1 MKKAL
6 IVVGI
11 LVLVVGAPL
20 LNKLRQGTAGKE
32 VQVAAVEQR
41 TIRSSVLASGRL
53 VYRDQVELRSEV
65 IGRVTEVK
73 IEEARRVASGE
84 VVLRINP
91 EQFQAD
97 VEQNLANQRLQ
108 KIAIER
114 QELTIANLERQMARK
129 RDLFGRGLIDADS
142 FELAENELQIA
153 KVDLR
158 SRREALSQATALL
171 AQAQDRLD
179 KTVIRSPI
187 DGIVTSVNVKVGE
200 TVIAGTTNIPGSVM
214 LTIADPSDVLA
225 EINVDEADISR
236 VSIGLDADI
245 FAVAFPDDP
254 FHGTVESIGTSAKTT
269 TAGSEGL
276 SFLVKVL
283 LHDLKGLEIRTG
295 MSCRG
300 EIYTKS
306 TEDALAVPIQ
316 SVLYDDK
323 KNDAAGDET
332 PTDSYVFVAVE
343 GKAEKRVV
351 KIGLADDSHQ
361 EILHGLAAGDEV
373 IVGPYRELRHL
384 KAGEAVN
391 ITEVDEDEDEDDN
404 NKVES

>member
-6 IVVGI
+6 IIVGI

-20 LNKLRQGTAGKE
+20 LNKARQGSSGKE
-32 VQVAAVEQR
+32 VQVAQVEQR
-41 TIRSSVLASGRL
+41 TIRSSVLASGKL

-65 IGRVTEVK
+65 IGRVIEVGV
-73 IEEARRVASGE
+73 EEAQNVAAGD

-91 EQFQAD
+91 EQFEAE

-108 KIAIER
+108 EIAIER
-114 QELTIANLERQMARK
+114 QKLSIANLEKQFARK
-129 RDLFGRGLIDADS
+129 QDLFKRGLIDTDS
-142 FELAENELQIA
+142 FEAAENELQISRI
-153 KVDLR
+153 DLR
-158 SRREALSQATALL
+158 SRREALSQAKALL

-236 VSIGLDADI
+236 ISVGLEADI
-245 FAVAFPDDP
+245 FAVAFPENP
-254 FHGTVESIGTSAKTT
+254 FHGKVESIGTSARTT

-276 SFLVKVL
+276 SFLVKVFL
-283 LHDLKGLEIRTG
+283 EELGDLEIRTG

-300 EIYTKS
+300 EIYTK
-306 TEDALAVPIQ
+306 TTDDALAVPIQ
-316 SVLYDDK
+316 AVLYDDK
-323 KNDAAGDET
+323 KAEERAVKEE
-332 PTDSYVFVAVE
+332 PESYVLLAVDD
-343 GKAEKRVV
+343 KAEKRVV

-361 EILHGLAAGDEV
+361 EILEGLTMSEQV
-373 IVGPYRELRHL
+373 IIGPYRELRHL
-384 KAGEAVN
+384 KDGDDIR
-391 ITEVDEDEDEDDN
+391 ITEADDEEKEDD
-404 NKVES
+404 

>member
-6 IVVGI
+6 IIVAI

-20 LNKLRQGTAGKE
+20 LSKVRQGSSGKE
-32 VQVAAVEQR
+32 IQVAEVEQR
-41 TIRSSVLASGRL
+41 TIKSSVLASGKL
-53 VYRDQVELRSEV
+53 VYREQVELRSEV
-65 IGRVTEVK
+65 IGRVNEVNVV
-73 IEEARRVASGE
+73 EGQRVSE
-84 VVLRINP
+84 NDVVLRINP
-91 EQFQAD
+91 EQFEAE
-97 VEQNLANQRLQ
+97 VEQNLANRRLQ
-108 KIAIER
+108 EIAIER
-114 QELTIANLERQMARK
+114 QQLTIANLERQMARK
-129 RDLFGRGLIDADS
+129 RDLFKRGLIDTDS

-153 KVDLR
+153 QVDLR
-158 SRREALSQATALL
+158 SRRQSLSQARAFL

-225 EINVDEADISR
+225 EINVDEADISKI
-236 VSIGLDADI
+236 STELEADI
-245 FAVAFPDDP
+245 FAVAFPDNP
-254 FHGTVESIGTSAKTT
+254 FHGSVESIGTSARTT

-276 SFLVKVL
+276 SFLVKIL
-283 LHDLKGLEIRTG
+283 LQDLGKLEIRTG

-323 KNDAAGDET
+323 KKDAPRDEKE
-332 PTDSYVFVAVE
+332 PDSYVFVAID
-343 GKAEKRVV
+343 GKAKKRVV
-351 KIGLADDSHQ
+351 KIGLADDTHQ
-361 EILHGLAAGDEV
+361 EVLDGLEVSDQV

-384 KAGEAVN
+384 KDGEAIK
-391 ITEVDEDEDEDDN
+391 ITEADEEKDKKEED
-404 NKVES
+404 